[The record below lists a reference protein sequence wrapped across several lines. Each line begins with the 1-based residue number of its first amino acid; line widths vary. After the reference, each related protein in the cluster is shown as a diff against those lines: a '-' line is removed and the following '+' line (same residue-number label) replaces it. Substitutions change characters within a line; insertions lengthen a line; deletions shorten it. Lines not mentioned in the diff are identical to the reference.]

1 MGKGVGEINRSN
13 TYICLH
19 FPPTDVSASY
29 SKIITPD
36 RGGNLQIGTFRKFYR
51 VRPTSVTF
59 QL

>member
-1 MGKGVGEINRSN
+1 VEKGVGEINRSN

-19 FPPTDVSASY
+19 FPPLTFPLLTARSLHQ
-29 SKIITPD
+29 TE
-36 RGGNLQIGTFRKFYR
+36 GGNLQIGTFRKFYR